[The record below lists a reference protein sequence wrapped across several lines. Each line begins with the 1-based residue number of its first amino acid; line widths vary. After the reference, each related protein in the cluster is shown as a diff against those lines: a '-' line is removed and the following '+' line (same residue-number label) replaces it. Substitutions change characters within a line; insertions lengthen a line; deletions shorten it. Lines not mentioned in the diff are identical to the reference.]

1 MRRFFSMNA
10 SKHEIIAAGCAEA
23 AKMKSAVA
31 NAAADTNVTMS
42 ARQFARLAD
51 LLESLCETALGDASG
66 GMGDPRYWVPLEE
79 YTKLK
84 SEKQRLADQCAPFD
98 LQLAGWEATS
108 PDAISAARLL
118 M

>member
-1 MRRFFSMNA
+1 MYA
-10 SKHEIIAAGCAEA
+10 SKHEIISAGCSEA

-31 NAAADTNVTMS
+31 NAAADANVTMNV
-42 ARQFARLAD
+42 RQFARLAV

-79 YTKLK
+79 YAKLK
-84 SEKQRLADQCAPFD
+84 RRNQQLVAQSAPFD
-98 LQLAGWEATS
+98 LGLGGWEPAS
-108 PDAISAARLL
+108 PDTVSAPRSL